1 MRDIDPLLLKNLI
14 NYWQNVALLF
24 FFSRDQDDDMSVIV
38 VLSALYDVLKGLIL
52 S

>member
-14 NYWQNVALLF
+14 NYWQNVALS

-38 VLSALYDVLKGLIL
+38 VLSALCDVLKGLIL